1 MREWPRILLK
11 DGPGLRRFSDFLQ
24 HCYTAMHSIKYLEVL
39 NDPEENQKML
49 RKLPN
54 HLVSRW
60 SRIVDKWIGEERE
73 ESQCRQALGPP
84 EVNNMDNAR
93 EAKYLSFEN
102 ENENGSKDRMQ
113 SHYLPAGNQR
123 GRFER
128 KRGQVETKQ

>member
-1 MREWPRILLK
+1 
-11 DGPGLRRFSDFLQ
+11 
-24 HCYTAMHSIKYLEVL
+24 MHSIKYLEVL
-39 NDPEENQKML
+39 NNPEENQKML

-73 ESQCRQALGPP
+73 ESQGRQALGPP

-102 ENENGSKDRMQ
+102 ENENENGSKDPMQ
-113 SHYLPAGNQR
+113 SHYLSAGNQR

-128 KRGQVETKQ
+128 KRGQVETKQQIPKEQR